1 MRRTLC
7 TAALVALLATPAF
20 ADVTLNST
28 MTGKGFGKMA
38 DGESVSYISGL
49 KMRTDSTFGGSP
61 TSIIIDLDAQKFIS
75 INHKKK
81 EAQVYDMAKFRQD
94 LDKTLKQGETRASLK
109 PNGEKRE
116 VSGRACTGYDMNV
129 AVPFAMGGGG
139 EGTEMTMVMSGPVF
153 IAKGAPGSADYARF
167 YLAAAE
173 KGFIASDPR
182 AAKGAASQTK
192 GMTELYKAIAETGG
206 IPYLMETGVKLEG
219 TSPMAGVMG
228 KMMGGSGFSQT
239 ITSVTTDAIP
249 ADKFTIPADY
259 KTKIE
264 K

>member
-1 MRRTLC
+1 MVRSLSI
-7 TAALVALLATPAF
+7 AAVAVLLAAPAF
-20 ADVTLNST
+20 ADVTLTST
-28 MTGKGFGKMA
+28 MAGKGFGKMA
-38 DGESVSYISGL
+38 DGQSVSHIKGL
-49 KMRTDSTFGGSP
+49 KMRTDSTVGGTA
-61 TSIIIDLDAQKFIS
+61 TSIIIDLEAQKFIS

-94 LDKTLKQGETRASLK
+94 LDKTIKQGDAKATLK

-116 VSGRACTGYDMNV
+116 VSGRECAGYDMNV
-129 AVPFAMGGGG
+129 AVPFVMGGGG
-139 EGTEMTMVMSGPVF
+139 EGMEMTMVMSGPVF
-153 IAKGAPGSADYARF
+153 IAKGAPGSAEYAKF

-182 AAKGAASQTK
+182 AAKGAASQTR

-206 IPYLMETGVKLEG
+206 IPFLMETGVKIDG
-219 TSPMAGVMG
+219 GGPMAGMMG
-228 KMMGGSGFSQT
+228 KMMGGSGFTQT
-239 ITSVTTDAIP
+239 ITSVATDAIP
-249 ADKFTIPADY
+249 ADKFAIPADY

>member
-1 MRRTLC
+1 MPRILC
-7 TAALVALLATPAF
+7 TAAMVGLLATPAF
-20 ADVTLNST
+20 ADITLKST

-38 DGESVSYISGL
+38 DGESVSYIKGL

-61 TSIIIDLDAQKFIS
+61 TSIIIDVESQKFIS

-94 LDKTLKQGETRASLK
+94 LDKTLKSSEAKSSLK

-116 VSGRACTGYDMNV
+116 VSGRACTGYDMSV
-129 AVPFAMGGGG
+129 SVPWAMG
-139 EGTEMTMVMSGPVF
+139 EGMEMTMVMSGPVF
-153 IAKGAPGSADYARF
+153 IAKGAPGSADYAKF

-182 AAKGAASQTK
+182 QAKGAAQQTK

-206 IPYLMETGVKLEG
+206 IPYQMETGVKIEG
-219 TSPMAGVMG
+219 GGPMAGVMG
-228 KMMGGSGFSQT
+228 KMMGGSGFTQT
-239 ITSVTTDAIP
+239 ITSVATDHVS
-249 ADKFTIPADY
+249 ADTFEIPADY
-259 KTKIE
+259 KVKIE

>member
-1 MRRTLC
+1 MVRSLC
-7 TAALVALLATPAF
+7 IAAVAGLLAAPAF
-20 ADVTLNST
+20 ADVTLTST
-28 MTGKGFGKMA
+28 MAGKGFGKMA
-38 DGESVSYISGL
+38 DGQSVSHIKGL
-49 KMRTDSTFGGSP
+49 KMRTDSTVGGTP

-94 LDKTLKQGETRASLK
+94 LDKAIKQGEAKASLK
-109 PNGEKRE
+109 PNGQTRE

-129 AVPFAMGGGG
+129 AVPFAMGG
-139 EGTEMTMVMSGPVF
+139 EGSEMTMIMSGPVF
-153 IAKGAPGSADYARF
+153 IAKGAPGSAEFAKF

-173 KGFIASDPR
+173 RGFIASDPR

-206 IPYLMETGVKLEG
+206 IPYLMETAVKMEG
-219 TSPMAGVMG
+219 AGPMAGMMS

-239 ITSVTTDAIP
+239 ITAVTTDP
-249 ADKFTIPADY
+249 VGADTFEIPADY
-259 KTKIE
+259 KVKVE

>member
-1 MRRTLC
+1 MVRSLC
-7 TAALVALLATPAF
+7 TAAFIGLLATPTF
-20 ADVTLNST
+20 ADVTLKST
-28 MTGKGFGKMA
+28 MSGKGFGKMA
-38 DGESVSYISGL
+38 DGESVAYISGL
-49 KMRTDSTFGGSP
+49 KMRTDSTFGGTP
-61 TSIIIDLDAQKFIS
+61 TSIIIDLEAQKFIS

-94 LDKTLKQGETRASLK
+94 LDQAMKQGEAKASLK
-109 PNGEKRE
+109 PNGEKRD

-139 EGTEMTMVMSGPVF
+139 EGMEMTMVMSGPVF
-153 IAKGAPGSADYARF
+153 IAKGAPGSAEFAKF

-182 AAKGAASQTK
+182 QAKGAASQTK

-206 IPYLMETGVKLEG
+206 IPYLMETGVKIEG
-219 TSPMAGVMG
+219 AGPMAGMMS
-228 KMMGGSGFSQT
+228 KMMGGSGFTQT
-239 ITSVTTDAIP
+239 ITSVETVAIP
-249 ADKFTIPADY
+249 ADKFGIPADY

>member
-1 MRRTLC
+1 MLRSVC
-7 TAALVALLATPAF
+7 TAAIVGLLATPVF
-20 ADVTLNST
+20 ADVTLKST

-61 TSIIIDLDAQKFIS
+61 TSIIIDLEAQKFIS

-94 LDKTLKQGETRASLK
+94 LDKALKQGEVKSSLK

-116 VSGRACTGYDMNV
+116 VSGRECTGYDMSV
-129 AVPFAMGGGG
+129 AVPLAMG
-139 EGTEMTMVMSGPVF
+139 EGMEMTMVMSGPVF
-153 IAKGAPGSADYARF
+153 IAKGAPGSAEFAKF
-167 YLAAAE
+167 YLATAE

-206 IPYLMETGVKLEG
+206 IPYLMETGVKVEG
-219 TSPMAGVMG
+219 GGPMAGMMG
-228 KMMGGSGFSQT
+228 KMMGGSGFTQT
-239 ITSVTTDAIP
+239 ITAVTTDAIP
-249 ADKFTIPADY
+249 ADKFAIPADY

>member
-1 MRRTLC
+1 MVRSLC
-7 TAALVALLATPAF
+7 TAAIVGLLATPAF
-20 ADVTLNST
+20 ADVTLKST

-49 KMRTDSTFGGSP
+49 KMRTDSVFGGSP
-61 TSIIIDLDAQKFIS
+61 TSIIIDLEAQKFIS
-75 INHKKK
+75 MNHKKK
-81 EAQVYDMAKFRQD
+81 EALVYDMAQFRQE
-94 LDKTLKQGETRASLK
+94 LDKTLKQGETKASLK
-109 PNGEKRE
+109 PNGENRE

-129 AVPFAMGGGG
+129 AVPFAMGG
-139 EGTEMTMVMSGPVF
+139 EGMEMTMVMSGPVF
-153 IAKGAPGSADYARF
+153 IAKGAPGSADYAKF

-206 IPYLMETGVKLEG
+206 IPYLMETGVKMEG
-219 TSPMAGVMG
+219 GGPMAGMMG
-228 KMMGGSGFSQT
+228 KMMGGSGFTQT
-239 ITSVTTDAIP
+239 ITSVATDAIP
-249 ADKFTIPADY
+249 ADKFAIPADY